1 MQHQQEQ
8 AMKERTDQLDFIKI
22 KIKIRIFCS
31 VKGTVR
37 ISRQT
42 SDRQKIFAKDISD
55 KELLGIPWQS
65 SG

>member
-22 KIKIRIFCS
+22 KIKIKIFCS